1 MTATALGATPD
12 AELSARFE
20 RDVIPLVAG
29 LYRQAMRITRNHD
42 DAEDLLQETM
52 LKAYSGFHMFREGSN
67 LGAWVYRILT
77 NAYINGYRKRQRQ
90 PAQHPTDQ
98 FTDLQLATEAQHSA
112 RGLRS
117 AEEEALEALPDNAI
131 RLAMQALPE
140 QFRTAVY
147 YADIEG
153 YRFKEI
159 AELTGT
165 PIGTVMSRL
174 HRGRRQLRRLLAD
187 VARERGFGIAGEIYG
202 ATA

>member
-1 MTATALGATPD
+1 MTTALDHTSD
-12 AELSARFE
+12 AKLYARFE
-20 RDVIPLVAG
+20 RDVTPLLPG
-29 LYRQAMRITRNHD
+29 LYRQAMRMTRNHD

-52 LKAYSGFHMFREGSN
+52 LKAYSAFRMFQEGSN
-67 LGAWVYRILT
+67 VGAWLYRILT
-77 NAYINGYRKRQRQ
+77 NAYINGYRKRKRQ
-90 PAQHPTDQ
+90 PAHHPTDQ

-112 RGLRS
+112 VGLRS
-117 AEEEALEALPDNAI
+117 AEDEALEMLPDNEI
-131 RLAMQALPE
+131 KSAMRALPE
-140 QFRTAVY
+140 QFRTAIY

-174 HRGRRQLRRLLAD
+174 HRGRRQLRQLLAD
-187 VARERGFGIAGEIYG
+187 VARERGFGMGGKIYG